1 MIASKTLKGSLRMTA
16 QWFRNSGVMLPVDGS
31 WGVAERVLLTHD
43 NETCEKTL
51 YSFPAWT
58 PFKDYCIV
66 EQRRADC
73 NLETAFLFLKLH
85 EIFGEQELYDTAEN
99 ILSFLYFR
107 SGLLNRFG
115 DGDKSMIGAWDWSHI
130 KRSHNIYFDDDS
142 WMVALALKI
151 ARKHPK
157 LDRRFEMKKWALLL
171 ADLMA
176 DAFPRYFKNRGE
188 KELSFA
194 WLGNTKLPHWG
205 SLVCMALSEAYK
217 FNPKPEYRAVVDSYN
232 CFLTENAGTLTV
244 SEFGYAL
251 MGCTASYRTMKD
263 EASLNCA
270 RMFADRIVGAMNPEN
285 GSLPSEH
292 YEAPSGKGLVD
303 TIYTMNW
310 AVLGLQNMASLD
322 DRYSAPLEKMLSLLL
337 KIQDR
342 TRKKHLYGCWRGMFD
357 LETGKWG
364 GGDRF
369 EGGANSIYTG
379 WTNAPIAWAVA
390 FSLQKSN
397 LAGD

>member
-1 MIASKTLKGSLRMTA
+1 MIASKILKESLRMTA
-16 QWFRNSGVMLPVDGS
+16 QWFRNSGVMLPADGS
-31 WGVAERVLLTHD
+31 WGVAERVLLTHG

-51 YSFPAWT
+51 RSFPAWT
-58 PFKDYCIV
+58 PFKDHCIV

-85 EIFGEQELYDTAEN
+85 EIFGDQTFYDTAEN
-99 ILSFLYFR
+99 ILAFLYFR

-115 DGDKSMIGAWDWSHI
+115 DGDKSMIGTWDWSHI
-130 KRSHNIYFDDDS
+130 KRTHNIYFDDDS

-151 ARKHPK
+151 ARKYPK

-171 ADLMA
+171 ADLME
-176 DAFPRYFKNRGE
+176 DAFPRYFKNQGE
-188 KELSFA
+188 KELSFS

-205 SLVCMALSEAYK
+205 SLVCMALAEAYK

-232 CFLTENAGTLTV
+232 RFLSEKGAALTV

-251 MGCTASYRTMKD
+251 MGCTAAYRAMKD
-263 EASLNCA
+263 ESSLECA
-270 RMFADRIVGAMNPEN
+270 RLFADRIVGAMNPET

-292 YEAPSGKGLVD
+292 CEAPSGKGLAD
-303 TIYTMNW
+303 TIYTLNW
-310 AVLGLQNMASLD
+310 AVLGLQNMAAID
-322 DRYSAPLEKMLSLLL
+322 DRYGAPLEKMLSLLL

-390 FSLQKSN
+390 FALQKSN

>member
-1 MIASKTLKGSLRMTA
+1 MTASKKLKESLRMTE
-16 QWFRNSGVMLPVDGS
+16 QWFRNSGVMLPSDGM
-31 WGVAERVLLTHD
+31 WGVAERVLLTHG
-43 NETCEKTL
+43 NETSEKTL
-51 YSFPAWT
+51 NAFPAWT
-58 PFKDYCIV
+58 PFKDHCIV

-85 EIFGEQELYDTAEN
+85 EIFGDQACYDTAEN

-115 DGDKSMIGAWDWSHI
+115 DKSIVGAWDWSHI
-130 KRSHNIYFDDDS
+130 KRTHNIYFDDDA
-142 WMVALALKI
+142 WMAALALKI
-151 ARKHPK
+151 ARKYPK
-157 LDRRFEMKKWALLL
+157 LNRRFEMKKWALLL

-176 DAFPRYFKNRGE
+176 DALPRYLINPNE
-188 KELSFA
+188 KEEGFS
-194 WLGNTKLPHWG
+194 WLGNAKQPHWG
-205 SLVCMALSEAYK
+205 SLVCMALAEASRVD
-217 FNPKPEYRAVVDSYN
+217 PKPEYCAVIDSYN
-232 CFLTENAGTLTV
+232 RFLSEKGGSLTV

-251 MGCTASYRTMKD
+251 MGCTAAYRALKD
-263 EASLNCA
+263 ESSLKTA
-270 RMFADRIVGAMNPEN
+270 RFFADKIVAAMNPEN

-292 YEAPSGKGLVD
+292 YEAPSGKGLAD
-303 TIYTMNW
+303 TIYTLNW
-310 AVLGLQNMASLD
+310 AMLGLQNMAAID

-390 FSLQKSN
+390 FTLQKSN